1 MKPMTRNPIVRI
13 ALALA
18 VLLMLSWPAAAQQR
32 PESTFAR
39 LDAKV
44 APHIAASETV
54 GLFAEVAEPTT
65 TDDAG
70 TVEGTE
76 NAEPAPAEESAQESP
91 DDENAISSWGAR
103 TDGQAPTR
111 VKTVELEMQ
120 KLTTQVP

>member
-18 VLLMLSWPAAAQQR
+18 VLL
-32 PESTFAR
+32 
-39 LDAKV
+39 
-44 APHIAASETV
+44 
-54 GLFAEVAEPTT
+54 
-65 TDDAG
+65 
-70 TVEGTE
+70 
-76 NAEPAPAEESAQESP
+76 
-91 DDENAISSWGAR
+91 GAR